1 VGRSG
6 GSWQRALATP
16 APAGQALADVMIR
29 FPKVCGTDTTVG
41 QAREHLLDD
50 HVHTLLVV
58 DGGVLVAV
66 IERADLLCAPATD
79 AAWSRG
85 RLADRVVDVGAD
97 LAFVTREMLER
108 GRRRLAVVDDG
119 GRLVGLLCRKRSG
132 HGFCSDD
139 GVAARAAGR
148 AAGIVG

>member
-1 VGRSG
+1 
-6 GSWQRALATP
+6 
-16 APAGQALADVMIR
+16 MIR